1 MEMPS
6 IGNADLDRDE
16 RIMESLRAL
25 IFFSSSSGRRTALGT
40 AEVSSIYSLWSCW
53 CHQPEL
59 SNKAITGWGA

>member
-40 AEVSSIYSLWSCW
+40 AEVSEYLL
-53 CHQPEL
+53 PLEL
-59 SNKAITGWGA
+59 LVSPA